1 MSDRRVTPAVEQ
13 ISALREKTQGPYRR
27 FNDIGG
33 LLYGDWLS
41 TYVTWLFL
49 KLGIGPTVASL
60 GMIACG
66 VLGVV
71 LPPFDGGWAVAGCLL
86 MMAFYIFDCVDG
98 EVARYHGVERY
109 IWTFYDFFCDVCIKS
124 AFFVSL
130 GLHAML
136 HSGQNWTML
145 LGVAPALAMLFKK
158 FLDLAPIFLTAQQV
172 LMRFPRERE
181 VILRD
186 LAPDPSAADETAGR
200 PQTPEQ
206 PASRRETIQRH
217 GSAIGILRT
226 ILVNFHLAV
235 IMFLFAAILDLY
247 LAAPV
252 LFGQAVS
259 VKTLALALYAAS
271 FSYDFVDRMITATR
285 HGRFM
290 QNSRAFVEAAHKFR
304 LDE

>member
-1 MSDRRVTPAVEQ
+1 MRAVEQ
-13 ISALREKTQGPYRR
+13 ISTLREKTQGPYRR

-49 KLGIGPTVASL
+49 RLGIGPTAASL
-60 GMIACG
+60 SMIVCG
-66 VLGVV
+66 VLGFV
-71 LPPFDGGWAVAGCLL
+71 LLPFDGGWAVAGCLL

-124 AFFVSL
+124 AFFVSV
-130 GLHAML
+130 GLHAMI
-136 HSGQNWTML
+136 HSGQNWALL
-145 LGVAPALAMLFKK
+145 LGVVPALAMLFKK

-186 LAPDPSAADETAGR
+186 LAPNGSHADGAATPSAE
-200 PQTPEQ
+200 PSSE
-206 PASRRETIQRH
+206 ASRRESIQRH
-217 GSAIGILRT
+217 GSPIGILRAM
-226 ILVNFHLAV
+226 LVNFHLAV
-235 IMFLFAAILDLY
+235 IVFLVGAVLDLY
-247 LAAPV
+247 VAAPV
-252 LFGQAVS
+252 LLGQAFS
-259 VKTLALALYAAS
+259 FKTLALMLYAAS
-271 FSYDFVDRMITATR
+271 FSYDFVDRMIAATK

>member
-1 MSDRRVTPAVEQ
+1 MEQ
-13 ISALREKTQGPYRR
+13 ISTLREKTQGPYRR

-41 TYVTWLFL
+41 TYITWLFL

-60 GMIACG
+60 SMILCG
-66 VLGVV
+66 VLGC
-71 LPPFDGGWAVAGCLL
+71 LLLPFDGGWAVAGCLL

-124 AFFVSL
+124 AFFVSV
-130 GLHAML
+130 GLHAMI
-136 HSGQNWTML
+136 HSGQGWAVL
-145 LGVAPALAMLFKK
+145 LGVVPALTMLFKK

-186 LAPDPSAADETAGR
+186 LAPAPPDDATPAAA
-200 PQTPEQ
+200 TPEPDP

-235 IMFLFAAILDLY
+235 IVFLIGAVLDLY
-247 LAAPV
+247 LSAPV

-259 VKTLALALYAAS
+259 FKTLALTLYAAS
-271 FSYDFVDRMITATR
+271 FSYDFVDRMIAATK

-290 QNSRAFVEAAHKFR
+290 QNSRAFVESAHKFR
-304 LDE
+304 LDD

>member
-1 MSDRRVTPAVEQ
+1 MRAIEQ
-13 ISALREKTQGPYRR
+13 ISTLREKTQGPYRR

-49 KLGIGPTVASL
+49 KLGIGPTAASL
-60 GMIACG
+60 SMIACG
-66 VLGVV
+66 VLGFV
-71 LPPFDGGWAVAGCLL
+71 LLPFDGGWAVAGCLL

-124 AFFVSL
+124 AFFVSV
-130 GLHAML
+130 GLHAMI
-136 HSGQNWTML
+136 HSGQGWAML
-145 LGVAPALAMLFKK
+145 LGVVPALAMLFKK

-186 LAPDPSAADETAGR
+186 LAPDPSETDKAAGR
-200 PQTPEQ
+200 AQTPEQ

-235 IMFLFAAILDLY
+235 IVFLFAAVLDLN
-247 LAAPV
+247 LAAPA

-259 VKTLALALYAAS
+259 FKTLALALYAAS
-271 FSYDFVDRMITATR
+271 FSYDFVDRMIAATK

-304 LDE
+304 LDD

>member
-1 MSDRRVTPAVEQ
+1 MRAVEQ
-13 ISALREKTQGPYRR
+13 ISTLREKTQGPYRR

-49 KLGIGPTVASL
+49 KLGIGPTAASL
-60 GMIACG
+60 SMIFCG
-66 VLGVV
+66 VLGIV
-71 LPPFDGGWAVAGCLL
+71 LVPFDGGWAVAGCLL

-124 AFFVSL
+124 AFFVSV
-130 GLHAML
+130 GLHAMI
-136 HSGQNWTML
+136 HSGQNWAVL

-186 LAPDPSAADETAGR
+186 LAPDPSDAAEAANERQDPG
-200 PQTPEQ
+200 Q

-217 GSAIGILRT
+217 GSVIGILRT
-226 ILVNFHLAV
+226 VLVNFHLAV
-235 IMFLFAAILDLY
+235 IAFLIAAILDLY
-247 LAAPV
+247 LALPA

-259 VKTLALALYAAS
+259 FKTLALALYAAS
-271 FSYDFVDRMITATR
+271 FSYDFVDRMIAATK

-290 QNSRAFVEAAHKFR
+290 QNSRAFVEAAHRFR
-304 LDE
+304 LDD